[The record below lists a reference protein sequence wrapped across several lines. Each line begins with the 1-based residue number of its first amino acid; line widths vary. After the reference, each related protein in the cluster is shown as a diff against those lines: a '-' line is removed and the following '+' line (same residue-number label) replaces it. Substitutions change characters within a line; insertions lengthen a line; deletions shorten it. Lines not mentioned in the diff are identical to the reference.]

1 MHNIQ
6 IKSEAEQQDFFDR
19 SYACYKAA
27 SVAVGVERHF
37 FDIAGTIVCMSFA
50 GNRLVPVIVRAL
62 EHLRVDEVAKPD
74 FNICLWDGDST
85 GVDMIEPPCDWN
97 SFTNRGDIW
106 GFNSHRIRTAFHW
119 VENSVNLMNMDTNT
133 AIWWVQKTETLPFW
147 VYASPLR
154 TLLHWWMEKNGK
166 QLIHAA
172 AVGTDD
178 GALLITGASGVGKS
192 TTALSCLRRGFYY
205 LADDYLVVGLDPEPQ
220 VYTLYSTAKLNAGQV
235 ANLPE
240 FDTLITNRDN
250 LYKDKAVM
258 FLYPHFAEQIQ
269 KSMSLK
275 AILIPS
281 IRDRAETGFS
291 LTDDLSAQRAAA
303 FTTLSQLPYAGRQ
316 THDFLDRLAAALPK
330 FNLEL
335 GRDLEAIPGAL
346 SRFLHIGPQ
355 NVAATLPRPVAR
367 EEKSPVISVIIPTYN
382 AAKFIRDAI
391 QCVLDQ
397 DYPSV
402 EIIVIDD
409 GSTDN
414 TGEII
419 QSIDA
424 DIRYYK
430 QDNNGAASAR
440 NRGIKDASSH
450 LIAFLDVDDLWPEN
464 NLRVLVD
471 ELMDDP
477 ELQVVHGHA
486 QLMMMD
492 DETGK
497 FEYVGNPEESFPYYI
512 GAGLYR
518 RSVFQDV
525 GLFDEELAFAED
537 TDWFER
543 AKHLGIPV
551 KRIDQVTLFVRRH
564 GNNMTSGKADHEL
577 HPLRM
582 VKKTLDRLRKEKPD
596 EAIHLPPRG
605 RMIPDNQS
613 HDG

>member
-6 IKSEAEQQDFFDR
+6 FKSEAEQQEFFDR
-19 SYACYKAA
+19 SHACYTAA
-27 SVAVGVERHF
+27 AEAAGVERHC
-37 FDIAGTIVCMSFA
+37 FDIAGTTVCMNFA
-50 GNRLVPVIVRAL
+50 GGQLVPVIVRAF
-62 EHLRVDEVAKPD
+62 EHLRIDAVDESD
-74 FNICLWDGDST
+74 FTICLWDSDST

-106 GFNSHRIRTAFHW
+106 GFNSHRIKTAFHW

-133 AIWWVQKTETLPFW
+133 AIWWVQTTGTLPFW

-178 GALLITGASGVGKS
+178 GALVITGASGVGKS
-192 TTALSCLRRGFYY
+192 TTALSCLRRNFYY
-205 LADDYLVVGLDPEPQ
+205 LADDYLIVGLDPEPL
-220 VYTLYSTAKLNAGQV
+220 VYTLYSTAKLNANQV

-240 FDTLITNRDN
+240 FDALITNKDN

-258 FLYPHFAEQIQ
+258 FLYPHFAARIQ
-269 KSMSLK
+269 KSMPLK
-275 AILIPS
+275 AMLIPC
-281 IRDRAETGFS
+281 IQDRVETGFS

-335 GRDLEAIPGAL
+335 GRDLEAIPGTL
-346 SRFLHIGPQ
+346 SELLNTGPA
-355 NVAATLPRPVAR
+355 NVAATLPPPVVH

-382 AAKFIRDAI
+382 AANFIQDAI

-397 DYPSV
+397 NYPSV

-414 TGEII
+414 TEDII

-450 LIAFLDVDDLWPEN
+450 LIAFLDVDDLWPKN

-477 ELQVVHGHA
+477 LLQVVHGYA
-486 QLMMMD
+486 QLTMMD
-492 DETGK
+492 EETGK
-497 FEYVGNPEESFPYYI
+497 FEYIGNPEESFPYYI

-525 GLFDEELAFAED
+525 GLFDEELEFAED
-537 TDWFER
+537 SDWFER
-543 AKHLGIPV
+543 AKHLGKPV

-564 GNNMTSGKADHEL
+564 DDNMTSGKADHEL

-582 VKKTLDRLRKEKPD
+582 VKKTLDRLREEKPS
-596 EAIHLPPRG
+596 EAIHLQPRG

-613 HDG
+613 PGS

>member
-1 MHNIQ
+1 MHNVQ
-6 IKSEAEQQDFFDR
+6 FKSEEEQQDFFDQ
-19 SYACYKAA
+19 SYACYIAA
-27 SVAVGVERHF
+27 TEAVGVEKHF
-37 FDIAGTIVCMSFA
+37 FDIAGTTVCMSFA
-50 GNRLVPVIVRAL
+50 GSQLVPVIVRAL
-62 EHLRVDEVAKPD
+62 EHLRIDEVIEPG
-74 FNICLWDGDST
+74 FTICLWDGDST
-85 GVDMIEPPCDWN
+85 GVEMIEPPCDWN

-106 GFNSHRIRTAFHW
+106 GFNSQHIKTAFHW
-119 VENSVNLMNMDTNT
+119 VENSVNLMNMETNT
-133 AIWWVQKTETLPFW
+133 AIWWVQTTATLPFW

-154 TLLHWWMEKNGK
+154 TLLHWWMEKNRK

-178 GALLITGASGVGKS
+178 GAVVITGASGAGKS
-192 TTALSCLRRGFYY
+192 TTALSCLRHDFYY
-205 LADDYLVVGLDPEPQ
+205 LADDYLIVGLDPEPL
-220 VYTLYSTAKLNAGQV
+220 VYTLYSTAKLNADQV

-240 FDTLITNRDN
+240 FDALISNKDN

-258 FLYPHFAEQIQ
+258 FLYPHFADQIQ
-269 KSMSLK
+269 KSMPLK
-275 AILIPS
+275 AMLIPS
-281 IRDRAETGFS
+281 IQERIETGFS

-316 THDFLDRLAAALPK
+316 THEFLDRLAAALPK

-335 GRDLEAIPGAL
+335 GSDLEAIPGAL
-346 SRFLHIGPQ
+346 REFLHTGPL
-355 NVAATLPRPVAR
+355 NVAATLSTPTAH
-367 EEKSPVISVIIPTYN
+367 EEKSPVISVVIPTYN
-382 AAKFIRDAI
+382 GANFIHDAI
-391 QCVLDQ
+391 QCVLEQ

-414 TGEII
+414 TEEIV
-419 QSIDA
+419 QSIDV

-430 QDNNGAASAR
+430 QGNNGAASAR

-450 LIAFLDVDDLWPEN
+450 LIAFLDVDDLWPKS

-471 ELMDDP
+471 EMMDDP
-477 ELQVVHGHA
+477 QLQVVHGHA
-486 QLMMMD
+486 QLMMFD
-492 DETGK
+492 GESGN
-497 FEYVGNPEESFPYYI
+497 FEYIGNPEESFPYYI

-525 GLFDEELAFAED
+525 GLFDEELEFAED
-537 TDWFER
+537 SDWFER
-543 AKHLGIPV
+543 AKHLGKPV

-564 GNNMTSGKADHEL
+564 DSNITSGKSDHEL

-582 VKKTLDRLRKEKPD
+582 VKKTLDRLREKKPN

-605 RMIPDNQS
+605 RILPDDKS
-613 HDG
+613 PEG

>member
-1 MHNIQ
+1 MHNVQ
-6 IKSEAEQQDFFDR
+6 FKSEAEQQEFFDQTE
-19 SYACYKAA
+19 ACYIAA
-27 SVAVGVERHF
+27 ANAVGIERHF
-37 FDIAGTIVCMSFA
+37 FDIAGTTVCMNFA
-50 GNRLVPVIVRAL
+50 GGQLVPIIVHAF
-62 EHLRVDEVAKPD
+62 EHLRIDEVAEPD

-85 GVDMIEPPCDWN
+85 GVDMVEPPCDQN
-97 SFTNRGDIW
+97 LFTNRGDIW
-106 GFNSHRIRTAFHW
+106 GFNSQRIKTAFHW

-133 AIWWVQKTETLPFW
+133 AIWWVQNTETLPFW

-172 AVGTDD
+172 AIGTED
-178 GALLITGASGVGKS
+178 GALVLTGASGVGKS
-192 TTALSCLRRGFYY
+192 TTALSCLRHGFYY
-205 LADDYLVVGLDPEPQ
+205 LADDYVIVGLDPEP
-220 VYTLYSTAKLNAGQV
+220 VAYALYSTAKLKADQV

-240 FDTLITNRDN
+240 FDALITNRDN

-258 FLYPHFAEQIQ
+258 SLYPHFAERIQ
-269 KSMSLK
+269 KSMPLK
-275 AILIPS
+275 ALLVPS
-281 IRDRAETGFS
+281 IHDRVETGFS

-316 THDFLDRLAAALPK
+316 THEFLDQLAVALPK

-335 GRDLEAIPGAL
+335 GCDLDAIPGTL
-346 SRFLHIGPQ
+346 SEFLRIGPK
-355 NVAATLPRPVAR
+355 NVSAALPPLMTHEV
-367 EEKSPVISVIIPTYN
+367 KSPVISVVIPTYN
-382 AAKFIRDAI
+382 GANFIRDAI

-414 TGEII
+414 TEEIV

-424 DIRYYK
+424 EIRYYK
-430 QDNNGAASAR
+430 QDNNGVASAR

-450 LIAFLDVDDLWPEN
+450 LIAFLDVDDLWPKN

-471 ELMDDP
+471 EIMGDP
-477 ELQVVHGHA
+477 ELQVVRGHA
-486 QLMMMD
+486 QLTMLD
-492 DETGK
+492 KKTGK
-497 FEYVGNPEESFPYYI
+497 FEYFGNPEESFPHYI

-518 RSVFQDV
+518 RSVFQEV
-525 GLFDEELAFAED
+525 GLFDEELEFAED

-543 AKHLGIPV
+543 AQHLGKPI
-551 KRIDQVTLFVRRH
+551 KRIEQVTLFVRRH
-564 GNNMTSGKADHEL
+564 DDNMTSGKTGQEL

-582 VKKTLDRLRKEKPD
+582 VKKTLDRLREEKPN
-596 EAIHLPPRG
+596 EAIYLPPRG
-605 RMIPDNQS
+605 RMIPED
-613 HDG
+613 

>member
-27 SVAVGVERHF
+27 SGAVGVERHF
-37 FDIAGTIVCMSFA
+37 FDIAGTSVCMSFA

-119 VENSVNLMNMDTNT
+119 IENSVNLMNMDTNT

-240 FDTLITNRDN
+240 FDRLITNRDN

-258 FLYPHFAEQIQ
+258 FLYPHFADQIQ

-303 FTTLSQLPYAGRQ
+303 FTTLSQLPHAGRQ

-346 SRFLHIGPQ
+346 SRFLHVGPQ

-471 ELMDDP
+471 ELMDDH

-564 GNNMTSGKADHEL
+564 DNNMTSGKADHEL

>member
-27 SVAVGVERHF
+27 SRAVGVERHF
-37 FDIAGTIVCMSFA
+37 FDIAGTSVCMSFA
-50 GNRLVPVIVRAL
+50 GNRLVPVIVHAL
-62 EHLRVDEVAKPD
+62 EHLRIDEVAKPD

-192 TTALSCLRRGFYY
+192 TSALSCLRRGFYY

-220 VYTLYSTAKLNAGQV
+220 VYTLYSTAKLNAEQV

-258 FLYPHFAEQIQ
+258 FLYPHFAERIQ

-346 SRFLHIGPQ
+346 SRFLHVGPQ
-355 NVAATLPRPVAR
+355 NVAATLPRPIAR

-414 TGEII
+414 TEEII

-543 AKHLGIPV
+543 AKHLGMPV

-564 GNNMTSGKADHEL
+564 DNNMTSGKADHEL

-582 VKKTLDRLRKEKPD
+582 VKKTLDRLRKEKPN

-605 RMIPDNQS
+605 RMIPDDQS

>member
-1 MHNIQ
+1 MHNVEL
-6 IKSEAEQQDFFDR
+6 KSEAEQQDFFNQTH
-19 SYACYKAA
+19 ACYIAA
-27 SVAVGVERHF
+27 ANAAGVEKHF
-37 FDIAGTIVCMSFA
+37 FDIAGTTVCMNFA
-50 GNRLVPVIVRAL
+50 GTRLVPVIVRAL
-62 EHLRVDEVAKPD
+62 EHLRINEVVKPD
-74 FNICLWDGDST
+74 FNICLWDSEST

-106 GFNSHRIRTAFHW
+106 GFNSHHIKTAFHW

-133 AIWWVQKTETLPFW
+133 AIWWVQKTDTLPFW

-178 GALLITGASGVGKS
+178 GALLITGAGGVGKS
-192 TTALSCLRRGFYY
+192 TTALSCLRRGFHY

-269 KSMSLK
+269 KSMPLK
-275 AILIPS
+275 AMLIPS
-281 IRDRAETGFS
+281 IQDRADTVFS

-316 THDFLDRLAAALPK
+316 THEFLDRLAAALPK

-335 GRDLEAIPGAL
+335 GHDLEAIPGTL
-346 SRFLHIGPQ
+346 SEFLRTGPE
-355 NVAATLPRPVAR
+355 NVAATLPAPKAR

-414 TGEII
+414 TEEII

-471 ELMDDP
+471 ELRDDP

-543 AKHLGIPV
+543 AKHLGMPV

-564 GNNMTSGKADHEL
+564 DNNMTSGKADHEL

-582 VKKTLDRLRKEKPD
+582 VKKTLDRLRKEKPN

-605 RMIPDNQS
+605 RMIPDDQS
-613 HDG
+613 PDG